1 MTTKNK
7 IKLITTAVIVG
18 LVVIFGLITFAACTE
33 NIGAGYVG
41 YKYDRT
47 IQNGSA
53 RTIEGTSV
61 IDEQLTGLVWLNPF
75 TQEIL
80 KYPTTI
86 VSRNWTGLA
95 ENDSK
100 EDWSMTVGTNEG
112 KNIDAD
118 IYISVKPRDIGL
130 IIKNFGTKSFGSIVD
145 DDIYG
150 LAKGKLSVI
159 TQNYSVYDIQSTRSQ
174 VQTETA
180 SILAETLLNTYGVEL
195 IRFEIGTLSLP
206 ADIQNKIDEKTNA
219 MNEVELAKL
228 QRQKQ
233 DETNQMIVDQQKA
246 ESEKELVERQTKA
259 DAAAYEK
266 QKAAEAEL
274 TVAENKI
281 KVAEAEV
288 EVAKLEKEAE
298 LEKQK
303 SFTEQYFKDKSLDV
317 QLKAAEAINSSVR
330 TIITDGD
337 GNGYAG
343 LIGIKEILD
352 SMAEIRE

>member
-1 MTTKNK
+1 MNKSTK

-18 LVVIFGLITFAACTE
+18 VVAIFTLIAFAACTD
-33 NIGAGYVG
+33 NIGTGYVG

-47 IQNGSA
+47 LPNGSTG
-53 RTIEGTSV
+53 TIEGTSV
-61 IDEQLTGLVWLNPF
+61 IDEQLTGLIWLNPF

-80 KYPTTI
+80 RYPTTI

-95 ENDSK
+95 EGDAK
-100 EDWSMTVGTNEG
+100 EDWSMTVGTKEG

-118 IYISVKPRDIGL
+118 IYISVKPRNIGL
-130 IIKNFGTKSFGSIVD
+130 IIKNFGTKNFLSIVD
-145 DDIYG
+145 EDIYG
-150 LAKGKLSVI
+150 LAKGKLSVV

-174 VQTETA
+174 IQNDA
-180 SILAETLLNTYGVEL
+180 SSTLAETLLNTYGVEL

-206 ADIQNKIDEKTNA
+206 TDIQNKIDEKTNA

-303 SFTEQYFKDKSLDV
+303 SFTEQYFKDKTLDV
-317 QLKAAEAINSSVR
+317 QLKAAEAINSSVK

-352 SMAEIRE
+352 SIEQSKE

>member
-1 MTTKNK
+1 MNTKTK
-7 IKLITTAVIVG
+7 IKVITTAIIVG
-18 LVVIFGLITFAACTE
+18 IVAIFGLVSFAACTE
-33 NIGAGYVG
+33 NIGTGYVG

-47 IQNGSA
+47 IPNGSE

-61 IDEQLTGLVWLNPF
+61 IDEQLTGLIWLNPF

-80 KYPTTI
+80 RYPTTI

-95 ENDSK
+95 EGDNK

-112 KNIDAD
+112 KNIDVD
-118 IYISVKPRDIGL
+118 VYISVKPRNIGL
-130 IIKNFGTKSFGSIVD
+130 IIKNFGTKSFDSIVD

-159 TQNYSVYDIQSTRSQ
+159 TQNYSVYNIQSTRSEI
-174 VQTETA
+174 QTETA

-206 ADIQNKIDEKTNA
+206 ADIQTKIDEKTNA
-219 MNEVELAKL
+219 INEVELAKL

-303 SFTEQYFKDKSLDV
+303 SFTEQYFRDKTLDV
-317 QLKAAEAINSSVR
+317 QLKAAEAINGSVQ

-352 SMAEIRE
+352 SINEDK

>member
-1 MTTKNK
+1 MNKSTK

-18 LVVIFGLITFAACTE
+18 VVAIFALIAFAACTD
-33 NIGAGYVG
+33 NIGTGYVG

-47 IQNGSA
+47 LPNGSNG
-53 RTIEGTSV
+53 TIEGTSV
-61 IDEQLTGLVWLNPF
+61 IDEQLTGLIWLNPF

-80 KYPTTI
+80 RYPTTI

-95 ENDSK
+95 EGDAK
-100 EDWSMTVGTNEG
+100 EDWSMTVGTKEG

-118 IYISVKPRDIGL
+118 IYISVKPRNIGL
-130 IIKNFGTKSFGSIVD
+130 IIKNFGTKNFLSIVD
-145 DDIYG
+145 EDIYG
-150 LAKGKLSVI
+150 LAKGKLSVV

-174 VQTETA
+174 IQNDA
-180 SILAETLLNTYGVEL
+180 SATLAETLLNTYGVEL

-206 ADIQNKIDEKTNA
+206 TDIQNKIDEKTNA
-219 MNEVELAKL
+219 INEVELAKL

-303 SFTEQYFKDKSLDV
+303 SFTEQYFRDKTLDV
-317 QLKAAEAINSSVR
+317 QLKAAEAINGSVQ

-352 SMAEIRE
+352 SIGEK

>member
-1 MTTKNK
+1 MNTKTK
-7 IKLITTAVIVG
+7 IKVITTAIIVG
-18 LVVIFGLITFAACTE
+18 IVAIFGLITFTACTE
-33 NIGAGYVG
+33 NIGTGYVG

-47 IQNGSA
+47 IPNGSE

-61 IDEQLTGLVWLNPF
+61 IDEQLTGLIWLNPF

-80 KYPTTI
+80 RYPTTI

-95 ENDSK
+95 EGDNKD
-100 EDWSMTVGTNEG
+100 DWSMTVGTNEG

-118 IYISVKPRDIGL
+118 VYISVKPRNIGL
-130 IIKNFGTKSFGSIVD
+130 IIKNFGTKSFDSIVD

-159 TQNYSVYDIQSTRSQ
+159 TQNYSVYNIQSTRSE
-174 VQTETA
+174 VQAETA
-180 SILAETLLNTYGVEL
+180 NILAETLLNTYGVEL

-206 ADIQNKIDEKTNA
+206 ADIQTKIDEKTNA
-219 MNEVELAKL
+219 INEVELAKL

-246 ESEKELVERQTKA
+246 ESDKELVERQTKA

-281 KVAEAEV
+281 KVAEAGV
-288 EVAKLEKEAE
+288 EVAKLEREAE

-303 SFTEQYFKDKSLDV
+303 SFTEQYFKDKTLDV

-352 SMAEIRE
+352 TIEQSKE

>member
-1 MTTKNK
+1 MNKVKMTVVA
-7 IKLITTAVIVG
+7 IIVVIVT
-18 LVVIFGLITFAACTE
+18 IFGLITFSACTE
-33 NIGAGYVG
+33 SIGAGYVG

-47 IQNGSA
+47 IQNGDEFA
-53 RTIEGTSV
+53 IEGTSV
-61 IDEQLTGLVWLNPF
+61 INKQLTGLVWVNPF

-86 VSRNWTGLA
+86 ITRNWTGLA
-95 ENDSK
+95 EGDSK

-130 IIKNFGTKSFGSIVD
+130 IIKNFGTKSFNSIVD

-150 LAKGKLSVI
+150 LAKGKLSVV
-159 TQNYSVYDIQSTRSQ
+159 TQNYSVYDIQSTRST
-174 VQTETA
+174 VQNETA
-180 SILAETLLNTYGVEL
+180 NLLSETLLNTYGIEL

-206 ADIQNKIDEKTNA
+206 IDIQQKIDEKTNA

-233 DETNQMIVDQQKA
+233 DETNQMIVDQQEA
-246 ESEKELVERQTKA
+246 ESKKELVRRQSEA

-274 TVAENKI
+274 IVAENKI
-281 KVAEAEV
+281 KVAEANV
-288 EVAKLEKEAE
+288 EVARLEKEAE
-298 LEKQK
+298 LEKQR
-303 SFTEQYFKDKSLDV
+303 SFTEEYFRDKELNV
-317 QLKAAEAINSSVR
+317 QLQAAKSINSTVK

-352 SMAEIRE
+352 NIDENK

>member
-1 MTTKNK
+1 MNTKTK
-7 IKLITTAVIVG
+7 IKLITTAVIVA
-18 LVVIFGLITFAACTE
+18 LVAIFGLIAFSACTE
-33 NIGAGYVG
+33 NIGTGYVG

-47 IQNGSA
+47 IPNGSE

-61 IDEQLTGLVWLNPF
+61 IDEQLTGLIWLNPF

-80 KYPTTI
+80 RYPTTI

-95 ENDSK
+95 EGDNK

-112 KNIDAD
+112 KNIDVD
-118 IYISVKPRDIGL
+118 VYISVKPRNIGL
-130 IIKNFGTKSFGSIVD
+130 IIKNFGTKSFDSIVD

-159 TQNYSVYDIQSTRSQ
+159 TQNYSVYNIQSTRSEI
-174 VQTETA
+174 QTETA

-219 MNEVELAKL
+219 INEVELAKL

-266 QKAAEAEL
+266 QKAADAEL
-274 TVAENKI
+274 IVAENKI
-281 KVAEAEV
+281 KIAEAEV
-288 EVAKLEKEAE
+288 EVARLEKEAE

-303 SFTEQYFKDKSLDV
+303 SFTEQYFRDKQLDV
-317 QLKAAEAINSSVR
+317 QLKAAEAINSSVQ

-352 SMAEIRE
+352 TIDNKE